1 MKWHLGLILC
11 AVVTT
16 PVLATD
22 DDPAGLERLRE
33 AAEAG
38 KTDAQL
44 ELGILYE
51 YGFRKP
57 DHLVPALSWYLRAAE
72 SGDADAA
79 RRRDAL
85 MARLKPA
92 EVEEAKRLAQTSPT
106 AAATPKAEPEAAP
119 APAPAETPP
128 AAAPTP

>member
-33 AAEAG
+33 AAAAG

-85 MARLKPA
+85 MAKLKPA
-92 EVEEAKRLAQTSPT
+92 EVEEAKRLAQANPT

-119 APAPAETPP
+119 APAETPP

>member
-1 MKWHLGLILC
+1 MKWHFGLILC

-22 DDPAGLERLRE
+22 DPAGLEQLRQ

-38 KTDAQL
+38 KIDAQL

-85 MARLKPA
+85 MAKLKPA
-92 EVEEAKRLAQTSPT
+92 EVEEAKRLAQASPT

-119 APAPAETPP
+119 APVPAETPP
-128 AAAPTP
+128 GAAPTP

>member
-22 DDPAGLERLRE
+22 DPAGLEQLRQ

-38 KTDAQL
+38 KIDAQL

-85 MARLKPA
+85 MAKLKPA
-92 EVEEAKRLAQTSPT
+92 EVEEAKRLAQAGPT

-119 APAPAETPP
+119 APAETPP

>member
-1 MKWHLGLILC
+1 MKWHFGLILC
-11 AVVTT
+11 AVVAT
-16 PVLATD
+16 PALAT
-22 DDPAGLERLRE
+22 DDPAGLEQLRQ

-38 KTDAQL
+38 KIDAQL

-85 MARLKPA
+85 MAKLKPA
-92 EVEEAKRLAQTSPT
+92 EVEEAKRLAQASPPP
-106 AAATPKAEPEAAP
+106 AAMPKAEPEAAP
-119 APAPAETPP
+119 APVPAETPP

>member
-1 MKWHLGLILC
+1 MKWHLGLTLC
-11 AVVTT
+11 ALV
-16 PVLATD
+16 ATSVFAAE
-22 DDPAGLERLRE
+22 DDPAGLEQLRA

-38 KTDAQL
+38 KVDAQL

-72 SGDADAA
+72 SGHADAA

-85 MARLKPA
+85 TAKLKPG
-92 EVEEAKRLAQTSPT
+92 EVDEAKRLAQTKLSV
-106 AAATPKAEPEAAP
+106 AP
-119 APAPAETPP
+119 APKPEPETAPMPATETPP
-128 AAAPTP
+128 APTP

>member
-11 AVVTT
+11 ALVAT
-16 PVLATD
+16 PLFAAE
-22 DDPAGLERLRE
+22 DDPAGLEQLRA

-72 SGDADAA
+72 SGQADAA

-85 MARLKPA
+85 MAKLKPS
-92 EVEEAKRLAQTSPT
+92 EVNEAKRLAQEKPS
-106 AAATPKAEPEAAP
+106 AAPAPKAEPQTAP
-119 APAPAETPP
+119 V
-128 AAAPTP
+128 PTP

>member
-1 MKWHLGLILC
+1 MKWHFGLILC
-11 AVVTT
+11 AVVAT
-16 PVLATD
+16 PALAT
-22 DDPAGLERLRE
+22 DDPAGLEQLRQ

-38 KTDAQL
+38 KIDAQL

-85 MARLKPA
+85 MAKLKPA
-92 EVEEAKRLAQTSPT
+92 EVEEAKRLAQASPP
-106 AAATPKAEPEAAP
+106 AAAMPKAEPKAEP
-119 APAPAETPP
+119 APVPAETPP

>member
-1 MKWHLGLILC
+1 MKWHFGLILC
-11 AVVTT
+11 VIAAT
-16 PVLATD
+16 PALAT
-22 DDPAGLERLRE
+22 DDPAGLEQLRQ

-38 KTDAQL
+38 KIDAQL

-85 MARLKPA
+85 MAKLKPA
-92 EVEEAKRLAQTSPT
+92 EVEEAKRLAQVSTT
-106 AAATPKAEPEAAP
+106 AAATPKAEPKAAH
-119 APAPAETPP
+119 APAETPP

>member
-1 MKWHLGLILC
+1 MKWHIGLVLWI
-11 AVVTT
+11 AIAT

-22 DDPAGLERLRE
+22 DPAGLEQLRA

-38 KTDAQL
+38 KADAQL

-72 SGDADAA
+72 SGQADAA

-85 MARLKPA
+85 MAKLKPD
-92 EVEEAKRLAQTSPT
+92 EIDEAKRLAQVKLSAVP
-106 AAATPKAEPEAAP
+106 APKVEEPAATPAP
-119 APAPAETPP
+119 AAETPP
-128 AAAPTP
+128 PPTP

>member
-22 DDPAGLERLRE
+22 DPAGLEQLRQ

-38 KTDAQL
+38 KIDAQL

-72 SGDADAA
+72 SGDAAAA

-85 MARLKPA
+85 MAKLKPA
-92 EVEEAKRLAQTSPT
+92 EVEEAKRLAQAGPT

-119 APAPAETPP
+119 APAETPP

>member
-22 DDPAGLERLRE
+22 DPAGLEQLRE

-85 MARLKPA
+85 MAKLKPA
-92 EVEEAKRLAQTSPT
+92 EVDEAKRLAQASPT

-128 AAAPTP
+128 AVAPTP